1 MFCCVFVGFHAPVKC
16 AFTSGGVIFLK
27 SLCLLEQDGEQSS
40 QLSEHEYQP
49 SVELNEADKID

>member
-1 MFCCVFVGFHAPVKC
+1 MLLSDFMLQLNVHLPLEGLF
-16 AFTSGGVIFLK
+16 FLK

-49 SVELNEADKID
+49 SVELNEADQID